1 VTWMVL
7 PDGPNKAPSSSS
19 QTAATSNGTV
29 STSPGKREM
38 HSTSS
43 YGGNMIITGGRDD
56 QGQILSDVWVLRCD
70 PKAIHDNL
78 TATSKD
84 DKIVNAVADSALKSS
99 NNGSDSVSNSAP
111 KGSESA
117 EPVAATSGAPSAT
130 APSNPTTESKGI
142 TTGIQELKLSDF
154 KSVLPAGAGS
164 SPQETGSV
172 SATEHTAGQSLIHP
186 PLIWTKLDSLSLP
199 VGQCAHGSAVVN
211 RLSPVTAASSSSPS
225 TTATA
230 VPMLCIFGGFTAEG
244 GISDS
249 LLCAPLH
256 LPSLEIDSS
265 DGKRAIGS
273 GGVWTVAPV
282 RINSSGKAPSIV
294 KNGPPAPA
302 LGARFGHTICSV
314 SSTLTAKLMDS
325 SAGNKKS
332 SAGKSAT
339 TSKDSAQTTTENA
352 AATEAS
358 GLLVFGGVSA
368 ENDFGDVWL
377 VY

>member
-1 VTWMVL
+1 
-7 PDGPNKAPSSSS
+7 
-19 QTAATSNGTV
+19 
-29 STSPGKREM
+29 
-38 HSTSS
+38 
-43 YGGNMIITGGRDD
+43 MIITGGRDD

-249 LLCAPLH
+249 LLCAPLC
-256 LPSLEIDSS
+256 LPPLVDLESS
-265 DGKRAIGS
+265 ASAGQSRGATSGS
-273 GGVWTVAPV
+273 GSGRGVWSVSPV
-282 RINSSGKAPSIV
+282 RVNNSGKAPSIV
-294 KNGPPAPA
+294 AKGPSAPA

-314 SSTLTAKLMDS
+314 SSTLTVNLKNSSTADKKTPASKSTTAKDCS
-325 SAGNKKS
+325 S
-332 SAGKSAT
+332 T
-339 TSKDSAQTTTENA
+339 VENCA
-352 AATEAS
+352 ASEAS
-358 GLLVFGGVSA
+358 GLLIFGGVSA
-368 ENDFGDVWL
+368 ERDFGDVWL
-377 VY
+377 LC